1 MKPSFIPDPAH
12 VGRVLWQTLKRFES
26 MERRKEAAALTYTT
40 LFALVPVI
48 TVSYSILSAIPTL
61 QEWGQDANQ
70 QLLSYVLPQGSEVIT
85 GYLQQ
90 FSEQARQLT
99 WIGIAALFVTCILL
113 LQTIEGQFNR
123 IWNVESSRSKIQ
135 TFFRYWAV
143 LSLGPLLFG
152 AAVATSSVLASM
164 PLWQDTP
171 GGALTVFARAIP
183 WLLTTAAVTVLYL
196 MVPNCKVPVGHAA
209 VAAVIVAAA
218 FEFGKFLFSSALGL
232 FPSYQLI
239 YGAFAAVPLFLLW
252 IYVSWMLLLLGAE
265 LSYGL
270 SHYRKPG
277 AGRFALSERLRLAA
291 LLIGN
296 RNGESISRELD
307 IRRAL
312 GDVDAGRVT
321 NMLNE
326 FRRLGWV
333 VYTEEGRWAWVR
345 SPESITASEFFAG
358 QTLKE
363 LQKIQT
369 SDNKAVGSLRQWQ
382 RDFGDVFDDQFNVPL
397 SDLLASAAPVT
408 KS

>member
-1 MKPSFIPDPAH
+1 MKPSFIPEPAH

-85 GYLQQ
+85 DYLRQ

-99 WIGIAALFVTCILL
+99 WIGIAALFVTCIFL
-113 LQTIEGQFNR
+113 LQAIEGQFNR

-152 AAVATSSVLASM
+152 AGVATSSVLASM
-164 PLWQDTP
+164 PLWESSP
-171 GGALTVFARAIP
+171 GGPLTVLARLIP
-183 WLLTTAAVTVLYL
+183 WILTTGAVTVVYL
-196 MVPNCKVPVGHAA
+196 MVPNCKVPVPHALI
-209 VAAVIVAAA
+209 AAVIVASA
-218 FEFGKFLFSSALGL
+218 FELGKFLFSGALGL
-232 FPSYQLI
+232 FPSYKLI

-270 SHYRKPG
+270 SHYRRPG
-277 AGRFALSERLRLAA
+277 AGRHPVNERLRLAEI
-291 LLIGN
+291 LIKARSGDPLN
-296 RNGESISRELD
+296 RELD
-307 IRRAL
+307 IRRQL

-326 FRRLGWV
+326 FRKSGWV

-345 SPESITASEFFAG
+345 APETIKASEFFAG

-363 LQKIQT
+363 LC
-369 SDNKAVGSLRQWQ
+369 KANAGDAKKLVKLRQWQ
-382 RDFGDVFDDQFNVPL
+382 NDFSSEFDERFDVPL
-397 SDLLASAAPVT
+397 SELLS
-408 KS
+408 

>member
-1 MKPSFIPDPAH
+1 
-12 VGRVLWQTLKRFES
+12 
-26 MERRKEAAALTYTT
+26 
-40 LFALVPVI
+40 
-48 TVSYSILSAIPTL
+48 
-61 QEWGQDANQ
+61 
-70 QLLSYVLPQGSEVIT
+70 
-85 GYLQQ
+85 
-90 FSEQARQLT
+90 
-99 WIGIAALFVTCILL
+99 
-113 LQTIEGQFNR
+113 
-123 IWNVESSRSKIQ
+123 
-135 TFFRYWAV
+135 
-143 LSLGPLLFG
+143 
-152 AAVATSSVLASM
+152 
-164 PLWQDTP
+164 
-171 GGALTVFARAIP
+171 
-183 WLLTTAAVTVLYL
+183 
-196 MVPNCKVPVGHAA
+196 
-209 VAAVIVAAA
+209 
-218 FEFGKFLFSSALGL
+218 
-232 FPSYQLI
+232 
-239 YGAFAAVPLFLLW
+239 
-252 IYVSWMLLLLGAE
+252 MLLLLGAE

-382 RDFGDVFDDQFNVPL
+382 REFGNVFDDQFNVPL